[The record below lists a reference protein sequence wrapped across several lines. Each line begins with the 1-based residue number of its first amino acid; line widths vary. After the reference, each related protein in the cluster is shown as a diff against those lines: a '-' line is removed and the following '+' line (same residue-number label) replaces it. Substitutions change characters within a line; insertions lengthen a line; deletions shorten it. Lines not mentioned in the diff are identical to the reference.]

1 MLPNAVHLG
10 MTYNNIYIYIIIIWE
25 ILWTSKRKG
34 TTFRAL
40 NTATHRICQVLM
52 QHLDGLEEVQQSH
65 EFEMANLLAEP

>member
-1 MLPNAVHLG
+1 
-10 MTYNNIYIYIIIIWE
+10 
-25 ILWTSKRKG
+25 
-34 TTFRAL
+34 L

>member
-10 MTYNNIYIYIIIIWE
+10 MSYNNIYHKYMGNP
-25 ILWTSKRKG
+25 LNQQAL
-34 TTFRAL
+34 RANISGFEHCNPL
-40 NTATHRICQVLM
+40 ICQVLM